1 MGETFGE
8 RKYVFFSSQR
18 RRKTEEEKEENVWER
33 KIAYWQKNKKEGE
46 YTRDWMVPD
55 RSDNHMMIWRSS
67 Y

>member
-1 MGETFGE
+1 MGEIFGE
-8 RKYVFFSSQR
+8 GKYVFFSRR
-18 RRKTEEEKEENVWER
+18 RRKTEEEKKENVWGR